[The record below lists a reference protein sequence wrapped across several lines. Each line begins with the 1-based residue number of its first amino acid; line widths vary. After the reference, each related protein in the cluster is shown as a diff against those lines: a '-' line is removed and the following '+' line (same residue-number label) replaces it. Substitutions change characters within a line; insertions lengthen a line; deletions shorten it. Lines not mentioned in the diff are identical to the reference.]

1 MAGIPF
7 TFALVFSC
15 LILCCI
21 TTLALSARITTDP
34 YIRTDCNKGKTTVGS
49 VIKDS
54 DDNWQFT
61 TGRADRAAAWGSYKD
76 PKHTKNNFGR
86 LHITTSDDFSDK
98 DQVYAAGWLEGFMT
112 ARDIRDN
119 WLNMAFYF
127 PKVMNASLE
136 APLHWIKKQDQWVK
150 KQCSRR
156 STHEEVHILLNNNN
170 NNTFSSPPTPL
181 PSASSSSSY
190 TNTTATTSRGGATEE
205 SFWIGVCHTI
215 HQGEGV
221 VDGYMAAVSQ
231 DPSLPNDM
239 KEDDFL
245 LLTGNADLY
254 DVIDWMQP
262 DQRPSWS
269 PAIVI
274 NDTTGDT
281 TTTTTT
287 NNNMDME
294 KEGEKLFERIALD
307 GHCSAFVRWSA
318 DGKELLFGHST
329 WDTYTAALRIYKHYN
344 FQLSNE
350 AIASFKLSFSSY
362 PGQLFSDDDF
372 FLVGSGG
379 GGVGGGGGSSTDLVI
394 LQTTNK
400 VFDDGLYDKYLTTKS
415 VLSWQRVRAAHWMAT
430 NGEEWSDYVAM
441 YNSGTYNNQ
450 YIVLDMKLFTPGSKE
465 LAPGTM
471 WVVEQIPG
479 LVERQD
485 LTDVLADQGYF
496 ASYNV
501 PYFPNVYKKSGYPD
515 YKSKLEKFGQHFTK
529 TTHWLTHDLAPRAK
543 IFKREAPGIADLGD
557 IKRLMRSNGY
567 GTKDPLSEGHP
578 LAAVCG
584 RGDLAPIAPVA
595 KGCYDSKVSTYSLA
609 SGGRMESEAV
619 NGPTRGDG
627 ESLPAFEWRKFPDI
641 VHHGHPEKFD
651 FLFERM
657 SPVVDDDDEGCVGG
671 LYVQ

>member
-1 MAGIPF
+1 
-7 TFALVFSC
+7 
-15 LILCCI
+15 
-21 TTLALSARITTDP
+21 
-34 YIRTDCNKGKTTVGS
+34 
-49 VIKDS
+49 
-54 DDNWQFT
+54 
-61 TGRADRAAAWGSYKD
+61 
-76 PKHTKNNFGR
+76 
-86 LHITTSDDFSDK
+86 
-98 DQVYAAGWLEGFMT
+98 MT
-112 ARDIRDN
+112 ARNIRDN

-150 KQCSRR
+150 KQCND
-156 STHEEVHILLNNNN
+156 EKLIQDVDDDDV
-170 NNTFSSPPTPL
+170 SPSP
-181 PSASSSSSY
+181 
-190 TNTTATTSRGGATEE
+190 TNTTSTSRTRGATEE
-205 SFWIGVCHTI
+205 HFWVGVCLTI

-231 DPSLPNDM
+231 DPSIPNDM
-239 KEDDFL
+239 KKEDFL

-262 DQRPSWS
+262 DQRPSWN

-274 NDTTGDT
+274 NDTTSTIT
-281 TTTTTT
+281 TMDMD
-287 NNNMDME
+287 MDME
-294 KEGEKLFERIALD
+294 KEGELLFESIALD

-318 DGKELLFGHST
+318 DNKELLFGHST

-350 AIASFKLSFSSY
+350 AIASSKLSFSSY

-372 FLVGSGG
+372 FLVG
-379 GGVGGGGGSSTDLVI
+379 GGSTELVV

-400 VFDDGLYDKYLTTKS
+400 VFDDRLYDKYLTTKS
-415 VLSWQRVRAAHWMAT
+415 VLSWQRVRAAHWMAH

-450 YIVLDMKLFTPGSKE
+450 YVVLDITLFTPGSKE

-515 YKSKLEKFGQHFTK
+515 YKSKLEKFGQHFTR
-529 TTHWLTHDLAPRAK
+529 TTHWLTHNLAPRAK
-543 IFKREAPGIADLGD
+543 IFKREAPGIATLDD

-567 GTKDPLSEGHP
+567 GTQDPLAEGHP

-584 RGDLAPIAPVA
+584 RGDLAPIEPVA
-595 KGCYDSKVSTYSLA
+595 KGCYDSKVSMYSLVV
-609 SGGRMESEAV
+609 GGRMESEAV

-627 ESLPAFEWRKFPDI
+627 ESLPVFGWNQFPDI
-641 VHHGHPEKFD
+641 VHHGHPDKFD
-651 FLFERM
+651 FVFERM
-657 SPVVDDDDEGCVGG
+657 SPVVDEEECGDGVRWWWMIHFFFFFSTLVGW
-671 LYVQ
+671 LLER